1 VARDGAPQQEIEQR
15 LLKAQ
20 RMAKVAN
27 YEFDLDTNQ
36 YIYASETLF
45 EIFGLDRKKHPVF
58 TSALFWSLV
67 HPDDVNFVRE
77 SVQNRLKGETLEFRI
92 IRPDG
97 QVIYINRMR
106 EIIKNPEGI
115 PIKTIGTL
123 QDITD
128 RKIGELA
135 IKEREV
141 RFRSLV
147 QNGNDI
153 IGVIGI
159 DGKYS
164 FVGAN
169 VQEHLSFRPE
179 ALLGK
184 SALEFIHPD
193 DQSLVAA
200 SFQEIISQQAITIKP
215 FRFRN
220 GNGVWRWIEARV
232 SNHLNNPVIKG
243 LVINSKDIT
252 EKKLSD
258 DELRVSEELFR
269 ALVQNSSDLIVII
282 DHKANFSYLSDNVT
296 AVLGYRPEE
305 MSGKNAFDYIHP
317 NDLVK
322 VNLELERIIEG
333 NEVAKGVEHRFLH
346 KNGKWIWLESKGTYH
361 IDNSTIK
368 GILVNSRNIDDRVK
382 LQKRLSQE
390 LVNKQKE
397 ITSAVITAQE
407 SERSQLGLELH
418 DNVNQILTTVKL
430 YNEMYLTGYI
440 KDKQLLAKS
449 SLYIQ
454 DCINEIRSISKRLS
468 APTLGKILLKD
479 SIGELVES
487 INLTKRIEISYIAD
501 GVDHHTISEDLH
513 LAIYRIVQESL
524 NNIIKY
530 SYARAAVIEIMA
542 DESKLLL
549 KISDNGKGFDE
560 GKKSGGIG
568 ITNMKTR
575 AENLNGNF
583 QITSAPG
590 QGCQI
595 DVYFPLK

>member
-1 VARDGAPQQEIEQR
+1 
-15 LLKAQ
+15 
-20 RMAKVAN
+20 
-27 YEFDLDTNQ
+27 DLETNQ
-36 YIYASETLF
+36 YTYASETLF
-45 EIFGLDRKKHPVF
+45 EIFGLDRKMYPVF

-67 HPDDVNFVRE
+67 HPDDISYIKKNI
-77 SVQNRLKGETLEFRI
+77 QNSEEGETLEFRI
-92 IRPDG
+92 VRPDG
-97 QVIYINRMR
+97 QLIFINRMR
-106 EIIKNPEGI
+106 EIIKNAEGK
-115 PIKTIGTL
+115 PVKTVGTL

-135 IKEREV
+135 LKEREV

-147 QNGNDI
+147 QNGNDL
-153 IGVIGI
+153 IGVIDPEGN
-159 DGKYS
+159 YS

-169 VQEHLSFRPE
+169 VQEHLLYSPE
-179 ALLGK
+179 FLIGK
-184 SALEFIHPD
+184 NTFDFIHPED
-193 DQSLVAA
+193 RLHVAESLR
-200 SFQEIISQQAITIKP
+200 EIVGKQALTIKP

-220 GNGVWRWIEARV
+220 GNGAWRWIETRV
-232 SNHLNNPVIKG
+232 SNHLDNPVVNG

-282 DHKANFSYLSDNVT
+282 DHMGNFTYVSDNVL
-296 AVLGYRPEE
+296 AVLGYDPHE
-305 MSGKNAFDYIHP
+305 MKGQNAFDYIHP
-317 NDLVK
+317 HDALK
-322 VNLELERIIEG
+322 VNSELDKIIYGDET
-333 NEVAKGVEHRFLH
+333 AKGVEHRFLH
-346 KNGKWIWLESKGTYH
+346 KNGTWVWLESKGTYRLNDS
-361 IDNSTIK
+361 IIK

-397 ITSAVITAQE
+397 ITSAVIRAQE

-449 SLYIQ
+449 SIYIQ

-468 APTLGKILLKD
+468 APTLGKISLTD
-479 SIGELVES
+479 SIGELVDS
-487 INLTKRIEISYIAD
+487 INLTKRIEISYLPKGI
-501 GVDHHTISEDLH
+501 DHISFSDDLH

-530 SYARAAVIEIMA
+530 SNAQAAFIEIKA
-542 DESKLLL
+542 DDVQLLL
-549 KISDNGKGFDE
+549 KISDNGKGFE
-560 GKKSGGIG
+560 VSQKSGGIG

-575 AENLNGNF
+575 AENLNGSFTLN
-583 QITSAPG
+583 SAPG
-590 QGCQI
+590 EGCQI
-595 DVYFPLK
+595 EVCFPLK